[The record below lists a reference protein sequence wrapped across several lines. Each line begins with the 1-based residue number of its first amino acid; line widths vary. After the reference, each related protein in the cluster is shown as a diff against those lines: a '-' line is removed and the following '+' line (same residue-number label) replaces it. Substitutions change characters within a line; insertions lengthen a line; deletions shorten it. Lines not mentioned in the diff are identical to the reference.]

1 MSDYKELVRRLRRE
15 VTANGQ
21 DAADAIEK
29 LSAEVERR
37 ADFMARAGY
46 RPCDIPACNCDS
58 WHGGHANERLRE
70 LRDELDTNG
79 TTILGAVQKLK
90 AEVERLK
97 QERDEARE
105 TVARLQETLEAYG
118 DGGNEGPS
126 MHAFLGDYQLIKGA
140 LGGSYTAEAFEALK
154 DKAME
159 LDELRIEVEAWREKP
174 WAKQLRAQSVT
185 IAQLSARVALLEG
198 YVNCSRG

>member
-29 LSAEVERR
+29 LSAEVERLNGYILAMHTDVVTPLR
-37 ADFMARAGY
+37 AEA
-46 RPCDIPACNCDS
+46 
-58 WHGGHANERLRE
+58 
-70 LRDELDTNG
+70 
-79 TTILGAVQKLK
+79 
-90 AEVERLK
+90 ERLK